1 MYFGEACQGRVP
13 GNTLWEM
20 TLHCLHP
27 ACRDES
33 LPTAEHSAFFSLIV
47 SAHQHPSVLLLNQYL
62 LCTREINTSMHSL
75 FIYLVLILIPVG

>member
-27 ACRDES
+27 ACRAES
-33 LPTAEHSAFFSLIV
+33 RPTADILPFLPSS
-47 SAHQHPSVLLLNQYL
+47 SVLISILPSFLLNQYL
-62 LCTREINTSMHSL
+62 SCTREINTSMYSL
-75 FIYLVLILIPVG
+75 FIYLVFILIPVG